1 MAHLGHPLLGDDLYG
16 GNMDF
21 IQRQA
26 LHAFRLS
33 FKHPMTG
40 EKLVITAP
48 PPADFLRITA
58 DF

>member
-1 MAHLGHPLLGDDLYG
+1 ME
-16 GNMDF
+16 F

-33 FKHPMTG
+33 FHHPMTG
-40 EKLVITAP
+40 EKLIITAP

-58 DF
+58 SL